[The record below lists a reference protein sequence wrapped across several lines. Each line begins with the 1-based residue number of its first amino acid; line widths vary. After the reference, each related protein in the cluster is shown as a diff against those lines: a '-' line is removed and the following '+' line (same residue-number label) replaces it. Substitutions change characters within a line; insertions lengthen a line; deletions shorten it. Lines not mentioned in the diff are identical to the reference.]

1 MKVEIRLSNI
11 LVQTKR
17 SIPLIDLQ
25 ASYASISEEL
35 LRAAEEVLSSGHYI
49 NGPQVQAF
57 EEELAQYLNVP
68 YAVGVANGTDAL
80 MLTLDALGVGP
91 GDEVITSP
99 FTFFA
104 SAEVIS
110 RVGATPVFVDVNPD
124 TYLIDTK
131 CIERAIT
138 PRTKAIIP
146 VHIFG
151 QMADMD
157 AVNDI
162 AMRHGLHVVED
173 ACQALGADYNGK
185 QAGSL
190 GTAGCFSFFPTKNLG
205 GFGDGGIV
213 VTHDAELARTIRML
227 RVHGS
232 NPKYYH
238 ARVGYN
244 SRLDELQASLL
255 RVKLRRLNEWT
266 DVRRQKVKQYEEGLS
281 QLPITLPTELD
292 YGKHAYHLYIIE
304 TDQREQLMAHLKE
317 QGIDSGVYYPV
328 PLHLQEVYRP
338 LEYSEGDL
346 PHAEQASVRCM
357 ALPLFPELTQQ
368 DQQYIID
375 AVTQFFKGRDK

>member
-1 MKVEIRLSNI
+1 MSNI

-124 TYLIDTK
+124 TYLIDTE
-131 CIERAIT
+131 CIEKAIT

-328 PLHLQEVYRP
+328 PLHLQEVYRS
-338 LEYSEGDL
+338 LEYSKGDL
-346 PHAEQASVRCM
+346 PNAEQASVRCM

-375 AVTQFFKGRDK
+375 AATQFFKGRDK